1 MAVALC
7 IWETEIGSDRT
18 GLKNGH
24 DKAYGSRPFKF
35 SVHSAVIVKPVVG
48 LAP

>member
-24 DKAYGSRPFKF
+24 DKVHGSRPIKC
-35 SVHSAVIVKPVVG
+35 SVHSAVFVKPIVG